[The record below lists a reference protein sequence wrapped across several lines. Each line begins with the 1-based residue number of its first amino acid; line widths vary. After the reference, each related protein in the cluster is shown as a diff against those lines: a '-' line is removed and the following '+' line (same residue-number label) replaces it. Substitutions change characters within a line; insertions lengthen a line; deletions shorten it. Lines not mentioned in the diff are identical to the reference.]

1 MTRCEYLWNSRN
13 LCVVWTSWKH
23 FMGDF
28 LKTVEMAGK
37 NTRLLAEQR
46 TYLTFYFD
54 LKENKRY
61 FYDESDISLE
71 WSES

>member
-1 MTRCEYLWNSRN
+1 
-13 LCVVWTSWKH
+13 
-23 FMGDF
+23 MGDF

-54 LKENKRY
+54 LEENKRY
-61 FYDESDISLE
+61 FYEESDISLE

>member
-1 MTRCEYLWNSRN
+1 
-13 LCVVWTSWKH
+13 
-23 FMGDF
+23 MGDF

-61 FYDESDISLE
+61 FYEESDISLE